1 MLKAK
6 KILRDLKHQLKGTKT
21 IFGYYDS
28 ENRKESKNLEMS
40 ELDLVRALAQYE
52 IDFRKLYGVDYDDA
66 LWEDKEGNYEL
77 LDLDYGKA
85 DNSYNWSS
93 QLVFNFNQIKVVD
106 KYGEDHIYIAFRVH
120 RYGDVRGNYTDTMIL
135 DMDMTSFLE
144 ECMDASR
151 VYTTVTIKGR
161 DYHISSDCLKEG
173 CLFDIYS
180 NDADID
186 DYDVVLDIGNLR
198 NKKDIKKAV
207 KEYLVKR

>member
-52 IDFRKLYGVDYDDA
+52 IDFRKLYGVDYDDN
-66 LWEDKEGNYEL
+66 EEGNYKL
-77 LDLDYGKA
+77 LDFNYGEA
-85 DNSYNWSS
+85 DNSYNWNS
-93 QLVFNFNQIKVVD
+93 QLVFNFNQVKVVD

-135 DMDMTSFLE
+135 DMGMDLFLE
-144 ECMDASR
+144 ECMEASR

-161 DYHISSDCLKEG
+161 DYHITSDCFKEG

-180 NDADID
+180 SDADID
-186 DYDVVLDIGNLR
+186 DYDVMLDIDNLR

-207 KEYLVKR
+207 KEYLVTR

>member
-21 IFGYYDS
+21 IFGTYDS
-28 ENRKESKNLEMS
+28 VNRKESKNLEMS

-52 IDFRKLYGVDYDDA
+52 IDFRKLYGVDYDDN
-66 LWEDKEGNYEL
+66 EEGNYKL
-77 LDLDYGKA
+77 LDFNYGEA
-85 DNSYNWSS
+85 DNSYNWNS
-93 QLVFNFNQIKVVD
+93 QLVFNFNQVKVVD

-135 DMDMTSFLE
+135 DMSMDLFLE
-144 ECMDASR
+144 ECMEASR

-161 DYHISSDCLKEG
+161 DYHITSDCFKEG

-180 NDADID
+180 SDADID
-186 DYDVVLDIGNLR
+186 DYDVMLDIDNLR

-207 KEYLVKR
+207 KEYLVTR

>member
-52 IDFRKLYGVDYDDA
+52 IDFRKLYGVDYDDN
-66 LWEDKEGNYEL
+66 EEGNYKL
-77 LDLDYGKA
+77 LDFNYGTA

-93 QLVFNFNQIKVVD
+93 QLVFDFNQVKVVD

-135 DMDMTSFLE
+135 DMSMDLFLE
-144 ECMDASR
+144 ECTEASR

-161 DYHISSDCLKEG
+161 DYHITSDCFREG

-180 NDADID
+180 SDADID
-186 DYDVVLDIGNLR
+186 DYDVMLDIDNLR

-207 KEYLVKR
+207 KEYLVTR